1 VIHYTLSCDSQHRFD
16 GWFKNAEA
24 FDQQVEQ
31 GIVTCPVCASVKV
44 EKALMAPA
52 IARSSETSMPVAAP
66 DPAQVRAF
74 MRAMR
79 EKVMAEADYVGPRFA
94 EEARKIHYNEAEQR
108 GIYGEAT
115 RDEVTS
121 LLDEGIEFL
130 PLPDIPEEHN

>member
-1 VIHYTLSCDSQHRFD
+1 MIHYALSCDSQHRFD